1 MAMVFVHVSLHLD
14 RPRQSLPGDSIC
26 SHTAGVPGHFAVM
39 PRTPPRSTANM
50 AAPATDAG
58 SLTLRSTQRA
68 NNHSASQMRSSE
80 TTTTSPPPRTRAR
93 RGPRTRAS
101 LACNTCRAKK
111 IQCVPVDG
119 HCPTCKWYGTDC
131 IFSRPTHHA
140 RNNPRQSRAAHRS
153 LLPAGTYHMTD
164 TGEWSGPQNSVA
176 PSSDVDCAPGTA
188 PRSSPAE
195 VGGAYETRIQAQQSS
210 PATSM
215 QDRNFVPPHSSFGQ
229 VSSAPAFPSG
239 YHDLWHG
246 AANQPELNGYPFLS
260 SQAASLPV
268 LNVTLHAGTFMP
280 PGYQTH
286 EASWAWT
293 Q

>member
-1 MAMVFVHVSLHLD
+1 M
-14 RPRQSLPGDSIC
+14 
-26 SHTAGVPGHFAVM
+26 
-39 PRTPPRSTANM
+39 
-50 AAPATDAG
+50 
-58 SLTLRSTQRA
+58 
-68 NNHSASQMRSSE
+68 
-80 TTTTSPPPRTRAR
+80 
-93 RGPRTRAS
+93 
-101 LACNTCRAKK
+101 
-111 IQCVPVDG
+111 
-119 HCPTCKWYGTDC
+119 
-131 IFSRPTHHA
+131 
-140 RNNPRQSRAAHRS
+140 
-153 LLPAGTYHMTD
+153 GTYHMTD
-164 TGEWSGPQNSVA
+164 TGEWSGPHNSVA

-195 VGGAYETRIQAQQSS
+195 VEGAYETRIQAQQSS

-280 PGYQTH
+280 PGNQAH
-286 EASWAWT
+286 EALWIWT
-293 Q
+293 P